1 MQKISLNGAWE
12 VRAALGGDW
21 LSASVPGTVYQALMA
36 AGRMDDPFYRDNE
49 LQAFEMMNEDYIYR
63 GQFRLTAED
72 LAADALLLEFEG
84 LDTLATIALNGE
96 FVGTCDNMH
105 RTWTF
110 DVKPLAAE
118 GANTLEVR
126 LDSPLQYIR
135 AAYRQVKAD
144 GTSDAT
150 QGFPHLRKAHCM
162 FGWDWGPRLPD
173 AGIFRSVTL
182 LKVDRARLLSVR
194 VHQEHAHGK
203 VALDFTPEIESHTG
217 LCGCSEDEF
226 SVQITVTAPDG
237 CAFTSDGGSILI
249 EEPRL
254 WWPNGYGAQPL
265 YEVRATL
272 FACGRAVD
280 EWVRR
285 IGLRTMTM
293 RRVKD
298 QWGESFETNVNGV
311 SIFAMGADY
320 IPEDN
325 LLGRVTPE
333 RTRALLEDAKLANFN
348 AIRVWGGGYYPDDFF
363 FDICDELGLVV
374 WQDFMFACAV
384 YELTDAFGENIRREV
399 IDNARR
405 LRHHASL
412 GLWCGNNE
420 MEQFV
425 KEGLWVNSHKQ
436 KADYIRMFEYII
448 PKALSSVD
456 PDTFYWPASPSSG
469 GAFDEPNDE
478 NRGDVHYWDVWHGG
492 KPFTEYRKFFFRY
505 ASEFGFQSFPSM
517 KTIESFTLP
526 KDRNVFSYVMEKH
539 QRNNAANGKIL
550 GYLAQTFLYPGTLD
564 LLVYASQM
572 LQMESIRCGVEHWR
586 RNRGRCMGAIYWQLN
601 DCWPVASWA
610 SIDYFGRWK
619 ALHYAAK
626 RFFAP
631 VLLSC
636 AEEGVLTQDPN
647 VNAEPYEVKK
657 SIRLNVSNETVD
669 AVCGKIRWALR
680 APDASITA
688 SGEAEFCVPALSA
701 QWFEEVTFPKAPLR
715 ASYVSYDLEMDGAWV
730 SGGTALFCPPKHF
743 EFLDPRLAL
752 SVSGDEIT
760 VTAHAYCKGVEIVCE
775 DGDCLFS
782 DNFFDLNAGSRTVK
796 ILRGSGAKFSVRSVY
811 DIR

>member
-1 MQKISLNGAWE
+1 MQRISLNGAWE
-12 VRAALGGDW
+12 VRAARGGEW
-21 LSASVPGTVYQALMA
+21 LSARVPGTVYQALME
-36 AGRMDDPFYRDNE
+36 AGQMDDPFYRDNE
-49 LQAFEMMNEDYIYR
+49 LLAFDLMNEDYIYR
-63 GQFRLTAED
+63 RNFTLRAED

-84 LDTLATIALNGE
+84 LDTLATVALNGE
-96 FVGTCDNMH
+96 FVGSCDNMH

-110 DVKPLAAE
+110 DVKALAVE

-126 LDSPLQYIR
+126 LSSPLKYIR
-135 AAYRQVKAD
+135 AAYQKVKAD
-144 GTSDAT
+144 GSSDAT
-150 QGFPHLRKAHCM
+150 TGFPHLRKAHCM

-173 AGIFRSVTL
+173 AGIFRSATL

-217 LCGCSEDEF
+217 CCPCSEDEF
-226 SVQITVTAPDG
+226 SVRITVTAPNG
-237 CAFTSDGGSILI
+237 RTFTSDGGSILI
-249 EEPRL
+249 DEPEL

-265 YEVRATL
+265 YEVKAAL
-272 FACGRAVD
+272 FASGRPLD

-285 IGLRTMTM
+285 IGLRTLTM

-298 QWGESFETNVNGV
+298 QWGESFETHVNGV

-384 YELTDAFGENIRREV
+384 YELTDTFEENIRREV

-425 KEGLWVNSHKQ
+425 KEGLWVNTPKQ

-526 KDRNVFSYVMEKH
+526 SDRNVFSYVMEKH

-550 GYLAQTFLYPGTLD
+550 GYLAQTFLYPSSLE

-572 LQMESIRCGVEHWR
+572 LQMEAIRYGVEHWR

-601 DCWPVASWA
+601 DCWPVASWS

-619 ALHYAAK
+619 ALHYAAR

-631 VLLSC
+631 VLFSC
-636 AEEGVLTQDPN
+636 AEEGRIDPGPN

-657 SIRLNVSNETVD
+657 AIRLNVSNETMN
-669 AVCGKIRWALR
+669 AVCGKARWALR
-680 APDASITA
+680 APDASVIE
-688 SGEAEFCVPALSA
+688 SGEEAFCVPALSA
-701 QWFEEVTFPKAPLR
+701 QWFDEVAFPKAPLR
-715 ASYVSYDLEMDGAWV
+715 ASYVSYDLELDGAWFSV
-730 SGGTALFCPPKHF
+730 GTALFCPPKHF
-743 EFLDPRLAL
+743 EFVDPKLEL
-752 SVSGDEIT
+752 SVNGDEIT
-760 VTAHAYCKGVEIVCE
+760 VTAHAFCKGVEIVCE

-782 DNFFDLNAGSRTVK
+782 DNFFDLNADSRTVK
-796 ILRGSGAKFSVRSVY
+796 ILRGSGSKFSVRSVY

>member
-1 MQKISLNGAWE
+1 MEKISLNGAWE
-12 VRAALGGDW
+12 LREARGGDW
-21 LSASVPGTVYQALMA
+21 LAAKVPGTVYETLMA

-49 LQAFEMMNEDYIYR
+49 LAAFDLMEEDYVYR
-63 GQFRLTAED
+63 KFFRLSAKD
-72 LAADALLLEFEG
+72 LQGDALLLEFEG
-84 LDTLATIALNGE
+84 LDTLATVSLNE
-96 FVGTCDNMH
+96 AFVGACDNMH
-105 RTWTF
+105 RVWTF
-110 DVKPLAAE
+110 DVKSFATE
-118 GANTLEVR
+118 GLNTLEVK
-126 LDSPLQYIR
+126 LDSPLRYIR
-135 AAYRQVKAD
+135 AAYQQVKAD
-144 GTSDAT
+144 GSSDAT
-150 QGFPHLRKAHCM
+150 VGFPHLRKAHCM

-173 AGIFRSVTL
+173 AGLFRSVSL
-182 LKVDRARLLSVR
+182 YSVDRARLLSVR

-203 VALDFTPEIESHTG
+203 VALDFRPEIQSYTG
-217 LCGCSEDEF
+217 FCACGEDDF
-226 SVQITVTAPDG
+226 TVKIAVTAPDG
-237 CAFTSDGGSILI
+237 RVFTSDGGSILI
-249 EEPRL
+249 VDPEL
-254 WWPNGYGAQPL
+254 WWPSGYGEQPL
-265 YEVRATL
+265 YEVSATL
-272 FACGRAVD
+272 LSDGRAVD
-280 EWVRR
+280 VWTRR

-298 QWGESFETNVNGV
+298 QWGESFETHVNGV

-325 LLGRVTPE
+325 LLGRVTSE
-333 RTRALLEDAKLANFN
+333 RTRLLLSDAKLANFN

-363 FDICDELGLVV
+363 YDLCDELGLVV

-399 IDNARR
+399 HDNARR

-425 KEGLWVNSHKQ
+425 KEGLWVNSPKQ

-448 PKALSSVD
+448 PKALTEVD

-469 GAFDEPNDE
+469 GGFDEPNDE

-526 KDRNVFSYVMEKH
+526 EDRNVFSYVMEKH

-550 GYLAQTFLYPGTLD
+550 GYLAQTFLYPASLD

-572 LQMESIRCGVEHWR
+572 LQMEAIRCGVEHWR
-586 RNRGRCMGAIYWQLN
+586 RHRGRCMGAIYWQLN

-610 SIDYFGRWK
+610 SIDYYGRWK
-619 ALHYAAK
+619 ALNYAAK

-636 AEEGVLTQDPN
+636 AEEGILTQDTN
-647 VNAEPYEVKK
+647 VNAEPYEVRKAM
-657 SIRLNVSNETVD
+657 RLNVSNETMD
-669 AVCGKIRWALR
+669 AVCGVARWALR
-680 APDASITA
+680 APDASVIE
-688 SGEAEFCVPALSA
+688 SGAADFCVPALSA
-701 QWFEEVTFPKAPLR
+701 AWLTEREFPKAPLR
-715 ASYVSYDLEMDGAWV
+715 DSYLSYDLILCDQWV

-743 EFLDPRLAL
+743 KFLDPKLTLVAN
-752 SVSGDEIT
+752 GDEIT
-760 VTAHAYCKGVEIVCE
+760 VAAHAYAKGVEIVCE

-782 DNFFDLNAGSRTVK
+782 DNFFDLNGGSRAVK
-796 ILRGSGAKFSVRSVY
+796 ILRGSGTKFSVRSVY